1 MPKLALDMKES
12 TIITNIKLLINQL
25 RAEKISQILFMV
37 KILFMKFV
45 ISVLNLDTPKQNNEF
60 FIYN

>member
-1 MPKLALDMKES
+1 
-12 TIITNIKLLINQL
+12 
-25 RAEKISQILFMV
+25 MV